1 MSFRIAKKEAKKS
14 PHTQHKLGAVIV
26 KGHRILSTGYN
37 EIRYSKTIGKN
48 TLHAEAAAIRRLLD
62 QRRLA
67 DLVGSHIFVSRWTRG
82 GRIGMARPCDACMD
96 LIRSVGISRIYY
108 TQDDG
113 ETGEIRL

>member
-48 TLHAEAAAIRRLLD
+48 TLHAEAAAIKYLLDSRRLG
-62 QRRLA
+62 
-67 DLVGSHIFVSRWTRG
+67 DLVGSSIFVTRYTRG
-82 GRIGMARPCDACMD
+82 GNVGCAKPCTDCMD
-96 LIRSVGISRIYY
+96 LIRAVGIRRVYY
-108 TQDDG
+108 TEDG
-113 ETGEIRL
+113 GGTGEIRL